1 MTTSSLNPSVSR
13 GLFIACLIVGVV
25 ALTLGVIASES
36 ISSDFS
42 ELFRGRPSD
51 RAVWLMLG
59 GGITTL
65 GGLIGLARGSR

>member
-1 MTTSSLNPSVSR
+1 MLTSTVSSSANKT
-13 GLFIACLIVGVV
+13 LYIVCLIVGVV
-25 ALTLGVIASES
+25 ALTLGVVASES

-42 ELFRGRPSD
+42 RLFRGRPSD
-51 RAVWLMLG
+51 RAIWLMLG